1 MCLSVARV
9 HEVNS
14 LLVCLLQLLEAMN
27 EDSGIPLKSIQ
38 VDGGMT
44 ANNLLMQLQ
53 ADLMGINVGKWC
65 KKQYSKCYGI
75 VYLPLS
81 TPGRANLLFA
91 NSYRV
96 AVTVML
102 SIKSNVFLLY
112 FHNNSK
118 YPDWIFTISFEEFYF
133 WNRAQTM
140 EYFLLVMLTTLYC
153 KN

>member
-14 LLVCLLQLLEAMN
+14 LLVLLLQLLEAMN

-102 SIKSNVFLLY
+102 SFN
-112 FHNNSK
+112 
-118 YPDWIFTISFEEFYF
+118 
-133 WNRAQTM
+133 
-140 EYFLLVMLTTLYC
+140 
-153 KN
+153 

>member
-65 KKQYSKCYGI
+65 KKQYSKC
-75 VYLPLS
+75 
-81 TPGRANLLFA
+81 
-91 NSYRV
+91 
-96 AVTVML
+96 
-102 SIKSNVFLLY
+102 
-112 FHNNSK
+112 
-118 YPDWIFTISFEEFYF
+118 
-133 WNRAQTM
+133 
-140 EYFLLVMLTTLYC
+140 
-153 KN
+153 